1 MEKNERIER
10 ETEGLFVL
18 LSLEDLLEKKT
29 KIYARLLTEVSMAQN
44 MEKLALRHEQRKER
58 IEKLIYGKP
67 LKKKNGQGMS
77 AMNEEEGEE

>member
-1 MEKNERIER
+1 MEKRERVDKEC
-10 ETEGLFVL
+10 EDLFVL

-44 MEKLALRHEQRKER
+44 MEKLALRHEQRKEC

-67 LKKKNGQGMS
+67 LKKKNDGDRYE
-77 AMNEEEGEE
+77 MNEEESQE